1 MGLGVGLDRLAAA
14 SACRAAALKDSP
26 AFSAMSAD
34 ALSNQA
40 RRTRVSRVLLLTRV
54 RLAWLGRASA
64 DMALNAGLSFK
75 AAARHAEAAASL
87 TLTQP

>member
-14 SACRAAALKDSP
+14 SACRAAALNDSP

-40 RRTRVSRVLLLTRV
+40 RLTRVS
-54 RLAWLGRASA
+54 G
-64 DMALNAGLSFK
+64 
-75 AAARHAEAAASL
+75 
-87 TLTQP
+87 